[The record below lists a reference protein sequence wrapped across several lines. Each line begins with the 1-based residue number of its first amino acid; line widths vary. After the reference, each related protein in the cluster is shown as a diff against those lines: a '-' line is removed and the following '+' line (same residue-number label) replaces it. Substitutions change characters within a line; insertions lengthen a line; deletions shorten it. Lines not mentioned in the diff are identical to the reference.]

1 MRVTWIGWNF
11 FGNLS
16 LVIYLVKVLHILP
29 LFYCVHENYF
39 QSSTFLSIKCSQ
51 GETNNEKL
59 LGLLV
64 FILEV
69 FPQGLILVSAL
80 LHWHAPL
87 PPRNCV
93 AIELVGT
100 AVNVPL
106 RF

>member
-1 MRVTWIGWNF
+1 M
-11 FGNLS
+11 LLYS
-16 LVIYLVKVLHILP
+16 LI
-29 LFYCVHENYF
+29 
-39 QSSTFLSIKCSQ
+39 FLSSKYSQ
-51 GETNNEKL
+51 GDAFNEKL

-87 PPRNCV
+87 PARNCV